1 MEALGVKKLGN
12 VVSTAVSSPALAHS
26 SKTPLLK
33 LYVMTPNGVAEDGLR
48 RQKSGNNKRFMRP
61 VRWLSKFD
69 PWNPQWKKMN
79 NSSKLSS
86 DMHSHALAHTY
97 PFNTHSPNKNKHNL
111 KIGK

>member
-1 MEALGVKKLGN
+1 
-12 VVSTAVSSPALAHS
+12 
-26 SKTPLLK
+26 
-33 LYVMTPNGVAEDGLR
+33 MTPNGVAEDGLR

-86 DMHSHALAHTY
+86 DMHSHALARVCLHLKHTH
-97 PFNTHSPNKNKHNL
+97 PTKINT
-111 KIGK
+111 I